1 MCLFQLG
8 EVIPFAVHLD
18 SFHTSEFEF
27 HFRIVT
33 LDAKFET
40 AMKQLLLSFC
50 RYNLWANQQII
61 NTLQLLPPDI
71 VDATVQNSFP
81 SIRKTIYHM
90 WDAQVIWLGRMQGI
104 SLTTWPSAE
113 YGSDFAGFD
122 LYFIRQCED
131 FINFVETRHE
141 SFFESI
147 CFYRAINGK
156 EHQTRNGDIIL
167 HCMNHSTYHRG
178 QLITMLRNLEVVE
191 LPTTDY
197 IAYNRLVQESNNVV

>member
-71 VDATVQNSFP
+71 VDATVP
-81 SIRKTIYHM
+81 K
-90 WDAQVIWLGRMQGI
+90 
-104 SLTTWPSAE
+104 
-113 YGSDFAGFD
+113 
-122 LYFIRQCED
+122 
-131 FINFVETRHE
+131 
-141 SFFESI
+141 
-147 CFYRAINGK
+147 
-156 EHQTRNGDIIL
+156 
-167 HCMNHSTYHRG
+167 
-178 QLITMLRNLEVVE
+178 
-191 LPTTDY
+191 
-197 IAYNRLVQESNNVV
+197 